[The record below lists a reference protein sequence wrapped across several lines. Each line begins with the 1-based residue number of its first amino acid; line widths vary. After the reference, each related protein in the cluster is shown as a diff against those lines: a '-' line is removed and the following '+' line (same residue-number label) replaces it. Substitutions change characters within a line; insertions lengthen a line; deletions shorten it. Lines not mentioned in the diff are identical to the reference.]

1 MQKNISSKNAQ
12 VKMQFSLNGKNSFED
27 EDDLID
33 AKLNLYL
40 LVNQKKYQ
48 S

>member
-1 MQKNISSKNAQ
+1 MQKNISSKKAQ
-12 VKMQFSLNGKNSFED
+12 VKIRFSLIGKNSFED

-40 LVNQKKYQ
+40 
-48 S
+48 